1 LIKTF
6 RNGNCDE
13 SVSNMFG
20 KLEREDFLER
30 IRLFEEENQIL
41 LENHQQL
48 SLKFTEV
55 KAQKESK
62 EIEAETLLKKYS
74 EINDKYKTCLISS
87 EEIKR
92 ERDVLENKLNNI
104 VETHMYLDV
113 EKSDLISKL
122 NRSENEIKVLRSQ
135 LESLKKTY
143 QDFEE
148 KKKLELNSLKKENES
163 IKLKDRDNVNKVKIN
178 FFFFLHLIKKL
189 KRSSILNEKLII
201 IKRKTVDC
209 AKKMIKKKKIMNFF

>member
-1 LIKTF
+1 MIKTF
-6 RNGNCDE
+6 KNGNCDE

-30 IRLFEEENQIL
+30 IRLFEEENKIL
-41 LENHQQL
+41 LENHQQMA
-48 SLKFTEV
+48 LKFTEV
-55 KAQKESK
+55 KAQKEAK
-62 EIEAETLLKKYS
+62 EFEAETLLKKYS
-74 EINDKYKTCLISS
+74 EINDKYKTCLISL

-92 ERDVLENKLNNI
+92 ERDVLENKLNNS

-148 KKKLELNSLKKENES
+148 KKKIELNSLKKDNES
-163 IKLKDRDNVNKVKIN
+163 IKLKDRDNVNKVIKMKI
-178 FFFFLHLIKKL
+178 ITKK
-189 KRSSILNEKLII
+189 I
-201 IKRKTVDC
+201 IKC
-209 AKKMIKKKKIMNFF
+209 FI